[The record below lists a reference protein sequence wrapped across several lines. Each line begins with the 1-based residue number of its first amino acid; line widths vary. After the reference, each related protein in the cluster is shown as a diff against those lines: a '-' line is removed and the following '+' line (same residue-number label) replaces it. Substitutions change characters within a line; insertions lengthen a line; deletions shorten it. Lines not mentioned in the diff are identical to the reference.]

1 APDPAQRR
9 HQPAGHGH
17 PGRVGAGRGR
27 AERHRRAAVRPPER
41 ADGHHQVRNALPFK
55 SALSPGHLK
64 LATIGSTY
72 YGVPYLADL
81 SVLWYNKALF
91 KKAGL
96 DPNSPPTSYAEIVS
110 DAQKISKLG
119 HGIYGFSFAGNCQ
132 GCLGF
137 TMLPSMWAA
146 GQHMLNGPLGQQTA
160 NVANDAPLKTMLAAY
175 QKMWS
180 E

>member
-1 APDPAQRR
+1 MNITKY
-9 HQPAGHGH
+9 
-17 PGRVGAGRGR
+17 V
-27 AERHRRAAVRPPER
+27 
-41 ADGHHQVRNALPFK
+41 NALPYK

-64 LATIGSTY
+64 LATIGSNY

-91 KKAGL
+91 RRAGL
-96 DPNSPPTSYAEIVS
+96 DPNSPPTSYAQILS
-110 DAQKISKLG
+110 DAEKISALG

-146 GQHMLNGPLGQQTA
+146 GQHLINGPLGTQTA
-160 NVANDAPLKTMLAAY
+160 NVASKG
-175 QKMWS
+175 
-180 E
+180 